1 MIGRFVMRKI
11 LSLLTLCLVSFQS
24 FATPTINDKK
34 QALDKALAFGN
45 SVHCQGTPFDTS
57 NPLKSVFVIDNN
69 DDGSEIRTYAVLQS
83 VDLNCAGGSGTG
95 SFILTPV
102 QQQGSRFYVDKEQ
115 SEDGNL
121 FDQVA
126 DENFNPRFIEQ
137 VNYDPY
143 SKKLNLITLG
153 YAENDGNAH
162 PSQKWK
168 YVISLDSM
176 MVESSK
182 LLGNN

>member
-1 MIGRFVMRKI
+1 MRKI
-11 LSLLTLCLVSFQS
+11 FSIFVLSFLSVAV
-24 FATPTINDKK
+24 FAAPTNTDKQ
-34 QALDKALAFGN
+34 QALNKALAFGN
-45 SVHCQGTPFDTS
+45 SMHCQGTPFSTT
-57 NPLKSVFVIDNN
+57 NPLKSVFVIDDN

-83 VDLNCAGGSGTG
+83 VDLNCGGGSGTG

-153 YAENDGNAH
+153 YAENDGNAN

>member
-1 MIGRFVMRKI
+1 MRKI
-11 LSLLTLCLVSFQS
+11 FSIFVLSFLSVPA
-24 FATPTINDKK
+24 FAAPTNTDKQ
-34 QALDKALAFGN
+34 QALNKALAFGN
-45 SVHCQGTPFDTS
+45 SVHCQGTPFSTT
-57 NPLKSVFVIDNN
+57 NPLKSVFVIDDN

-83 VDLNCAGGSGTG
+83 VDLNCAGGSGTV

-102 QQQGSRFYVDKEQ
+102 QQQSSRFYVDIET
-115 SEDGNL
+115 SSNGNL

-153 YAENDGNAH
+153 YAENDGNAN

-176 MVESSK
+176 MVDSSTF
-182 LLGNN
+182 LGRK

>member
-1 MIGRFVMRKI
+1 MRKI
-11 LSLLTLCLVSFQS
+11 FSSFVLSLLSVAV
-24 FATPTINDKK
+24 FAAPINNDKQ
-34 QALDKALAFGN
+34 QALNKALAFGN
-45 SVHCQGTPFDTS
+45 SVHCQGTPFSTT
-57 NPLKSVFVIDNN
+57 NPLKSVFVIDDN

-83 VDLNCAGGSGTG
+83 VDLNCGGGSGTG

-153 YAENDGNAH
+153 YAQNDGNAN

>member
-1 MIGRFVMRKI
+1 MRKI
-11 LSLLTLCLVSFQS
+11 FSIFVLSFLSVAV
-24 FATPTINDKK
+24 FAAPTNTDKK
-34 QALDKALAFGN
+34 QALNKALAFGN
-45 SVHCQGTPFDTS
+45 SVHCQGTPFSTT
-57 NPLKSVFVIDNN
+57 NPLKSVFVIDDN
-69 DDGSEIRTYAVLQS
+69 DDGSEIRTYAILQS

-115 SEDGNL
+115 SQDGNL

-153 YAENDGNAH
+153 YAENDGNAN